1 MLLVTLARG
10 VADGPGTL
18 RAGPTNLFEFL
29 FCQGVILFGSPEMV
43 DADVNIALR
52 TMNQTRRWAFAACPA
67 IETISVATGSRLRN
81 GSAEVDSFLAA
92 RLYIGGQLSKQCLA
106 LLEQQRS
113 SG

>member
-52 TMNQTRRWAFAACPA
+52 TMNQTRRWALAACPA

-81 GSAEVDSFLAA
+81 GSAE
-92 RLYIGGQLSKQCLA
+92 RRGRRA
-106 LLEQQRS
+106 LIISLVRF
-113 SG
+113 